1 LHNVH
6 LDKAQHEGL
15 LTAAAKGTSH
25 NVHSRT
31 YCVLQN
37 VLDIVTTEDLHC
49 FREMTLHRSQ
59 LVKNYML
66 LELQKNQVLYTYSM
80 PQHR

>member
-1 LHNVH
+1 LTLTANVQ

-37 VLDIVTTEDLHC
+37 VLDSVTTQDLHC
-49 FREMTLHRSQ
+49 F
-59 LVKNYML
+59 
-66 LELQKNQVLYTYSM
+66 
-80 PQHR
+80 